1 MESLARL
8 PCRNNWQVHVEQ
20 RQRKKDALRDWLS
33 SQPNEVLVESLMRG
47 VLSPSTLA
55 EIVKAARKAYD
66 EEHGNKPN
74 YKNLQ
79 VDGNV
84 DGVKIGVNGLR
95 VFTSD
100 GRKAG
105 KVIGF
110 EPAPPPPAPRVS
122 PRLASNNAGGS
133 PGPSSAVAVV
143 AAIASPQT
151 EPSVK
156 SQGKRPA
163 KAARSATPG
172 PKVTPGA
179 FVVQWASKPACARN
193 IYDGT
198 TELLNLEAL
207 KQLTWHRLGPSAK
220 AAEGDWRRAVFEC
233 FLEDVQRR
241 ARHESERPVWL
252 WLHLSPPV
260 YAALEQL
267 ARLASVVDYNIVRA
281 MRWDH
286 QGGIYSTGCLKLLPE
301 TNEIEISMTG
311 HRTVVPAPALMHR
324 RQHALPGA
332 SAHPSEAEPVLAFS
346 ILNLLT
352 DVCTSGVRDK
362 AGLVGSFLQI
372 RAETATAPSSIQE
385 AACVHAR
392 TTLIH
397 VYLPPLLPFYVWVL
411 QRKGL
416 DPDTV
421 QHVVRFLLLRREV
434 MLDAAHKQT
443 AITRHARATLAP
455 TQPAVAIAL
464 SATQVKTIVKH
475 LELFSTH
482 KGSAA
487 SHRAVRLTV
496 LLRWGAVHGLPGK
509 ASLSLVFSG
518 NSGVDCDDHD
528 PTRVTKT
535 RVVWKSIESDAI
547 TWPKELDYRALQATF
562 NVSDGHDLTEP
573 FGSSLVDALL
583 HAAPQAHATL
593 RLCPPVVGNHLMDGE
608 DGLLSLQL
616 SLPKGGH
623 LAVDAPLVLWVAD
636 PPSAIDH

>member
-1 MESLARL
+1 M
-8 PCRNNWQVHVEQ
+8 
-20 RQRKKDALRDWLS
+20 
-33 SQPNEVLVESLMRG
+33 
-47 VLSPSTLA
+47 
-55 EIVKAARKAYD
+55 
-66 EEHGNKPN
+66 
-74 YKNLQ
+74 
-79 VDGNV
+79 
-84 DGVKIGVNGLR
+84 
-95 VFTSD
+95 
-100 GRKAG
+100 
-105 KVIGF
+105 
-110 EPAPPPPAPRVS
+110 
-122 PRLASNNAGGS
+122 
-133 PGPSSAVAVV
+133 
-143 AAIASPQT
+143 
-151 EPSVK
+151 K

-241 ARHESERPVWL
+241 ARRESERPVWL

-311 HRTVVPAPALMHR
+311 HRTVVPAPHSCT
-324 RQHALPGA
+324 GA
-332 SAHPSEAEPVLAFS
+332 SRSPGRSAHRQGEPVLAFS
-346 ILNLLT
+346 YRISSQT
-352 DVCTSGVRDK
+352 SPSGVVTSR
-362 AGLVGSFLQI
+362 ASGLLSAI
-372 RAETATAPSSIQE
+372 RPRPHGASSIQE
-385 AACVHAR
+385 ACVHAR

-475 LELFSTH
+475 LELFSMH

-518 NSGVDCDDHD
+518 NSGVDCDDRD

-547 TWPKELDYRALQATF
+547 TWPRELDDRALQATF
-562 NVSDGHDLTEP
+562 NVSDGHDRTEP
-573 FGSSLVDALL
+573 FGSSLVYVLL

-636 PPSAIDH
+636 PPSH